1 LRKIELP
8 SEKLAEELQRH
19 LQDKRF
25 AGATFDDARKVIQ
38 FPERMNPSQWSSLK
52 DTVEKWAKGKRME
65 VVESLELHPR
75 PEAAEEESKPNE
87 PETEAKKKLEEEAKK
102 KLEEEAK
109 KKLEGLTPKE
119 AEERYNLLLSKS
131 VSELT
136 DAEFEERLALAQRG
150 SGKAKGPK

>member
-1 LRKIELP
+1 MRKIELP

-38 FPERMNPSQWSSLK
+38 FPERMNPSQWSSLR

-102 KLEEEAK
+102 KLES
-109 KKLEGLTPKE
+109 LTPKE

>member
-8 SEKLAEELQRH
+8 SEELAEELQKH
-19 LQDKRF
+19 LQEKKFTVASYDE
-25 AGATFDDARKVIQ
+25 ARKAIQ
-38 FPERMNPSQWSSLK
+38 FPDSMSPSQWSSLR
-52 DTVEKWAKGKRME
+52 DTVEKWAEGKRME

-87 PETEAKKKLEEEAKK
+87 EEVEAKKKLEAEAKK
-102 KLEEEAK
+102 KLES
-109 KKLEGLTPKE
+109 LTPKE
-119 AEERYNLLLSKS
+119 AEERYNHLLSKS

-150 SGKAKGPK
+150 SGKAKGSK

>member
-1 LRKIELP
+1 MRKIELP
-8 SEKLAEELQRH
+8 SEELAEELQRH

-25 AGATFDDARKVIQ
+25 AGATFDDARTVIQ
-38 FPERMNPSQWSSLK
+38 FPEHMNPSQWSSLR

-87 PETEAKKKLEEEAKK
+87 LETEAKKKLEEEAKK
-102 KLEEEAK
+102 KLES
-109 KKLEGLTPKE
+109 LTPKE